1 MSRMTATPPSGTPG
15 CFDSH
20 AEFKRWLAAQK
31 FRGERASI
39 CDDCT
44 SEYEASM
51 TGAQRCD
58 KAAWAAVVFAG
69 RKRP

>member
-1 MSRMTATPPSGTPG
+1 MTATPPSGKPG

-20 AEFKRWLAAQK
+20 AEFKSWLAAQK
-31 FRGERASI
+31 SHGKRASI

-44 SEYEASM
+44 QEYEASM

-58 KAAWAAVVFAG
+58 KERWEAVVFAG
-69 RKRP
+69 RKRRAA